1 MKNNKIKLIQIKN
14 TDSKIKNSEDGLN
27 GLDTTK
33 KRIRN
38 VLIRCEELTQNVPQ
52 ERQGDRKYKKIL
64 RDRNKKLVNMF
75 TWHL

>member
-1 MKNNKIKLIQIKN
+1 MI
-14 TDSKIKNSEDGLN
+14 TKIKNSEDRLN
-27 GLDTTK
+27 RLDTAK

-64 RDRNKKLVNMF
+64 TDKE
-75 TWHL
+75 